1 MSDLIHVE
9 HGAAPWQASHDARVI
24 KQYRY
29 YDVPLSGVIEQNG
42 CQYLFKC
49 ASRPDEVLT
58 LWWYTDITP
67 DERRMIEDGPAEEFN
82 TRFRKLDLHGWCR
95 IAFATE
101 RLGIVD
107 YEDAELTPEGL
118 AEALGKL
125 QDRLDELGRDAHGL
139 TVDLVLT

>member
-9 HGAAPWQASHDARVI
+9 HGAAPWQASHDARLI

-29 YDVPLSGVIEQNG
+29 YDVPFTGVIEQDG
-42 CQYLFKC
+42 RQYLFHC
-49 ASRPDEVLT
+49 ASRPDEDLT
-58 LWWYTDITP
+58 LWWYADITA
-67 DERRMIEDGPAEEFN
+67 DERRHLEDGPAEEFDA
-82 TRFRKLDLHGWCR
+82 RFRDLHLRGWCR

-107 YEDAELTPEGL
+107 FTDAELTPEGV
-118 AEALGKL
+118 AEAMERL
-125 QDRLDELGRDAHGL
+125 QGRLDALGRDAHDF